1 MWDRF
6 PARFPGP
13 YDSHS
18 SRRSTCAPCAHA
30 VAVAAQQLPPLLGA
44 CAVLGEGIWVDHG
57 AGNTKV
63 GDSVPLLAI

>member
-1 MWDRF
+1 MLDRF

-44 CAVLGEGIWVDHG
+44 CAVLGDHG